1 MGEIIV
7 SKKKV
12 VGIIASSIVGG
23 TAVATWIM
31 KKKAKKTTY
40 KAENIEAIP
49 TRKMGFY
56 EKYVKRAIDIVCA
69 SAAIIC
75 FSPIY
80 IGVAILVRF
89 KLGSP
94 VLFTQDRPGL
104 IGEDGKETIF
114 KMYKFRTMTDE
125 RDENG
130 DLLPDEVRLTSFGK
144 WLRST
149 SLDEL
154 PEAFNILNGTMSV
167 IGPRPQLVR
176 DMVFMTDTQRMRH
189 TAKPG
194 LSGLAQVNGRN
205 AISWE
210 DKINWD
216 LKYIEKVSFKEDLK
230 IILETV
236 KKTFIKQE
244 GITQDDMATAED
256 FGDYLLRTEKIDK
269 NEYEQKQ
276 QMAKK
281 ILIENDGI
289 EREAGLV
296 SIIMPSYNTA
306 PYIKQTIQ
314 SVLDQTYTNWELI
327 IVDDCST
334 DNTDEVL
341 ENIKDSRIRYFKNNK
356 NSGAAVS
363 RNKALREAKGQWIA
377 YLDSDDLWMPEKL
390 EKQIHFMET
399 NGYAF
404 SYTNYEEI
412 DVNGDKT
419 GVSITGPKK
428 ITKTG
433 MFNYCWPGCLTV
445 MYDAN
450 KIGLIQIEDIKK
462 NNDYAMW
469 LKVCRKANCYLLDEI
484 LGQYRKGRV
493 GSVSTHSIKTMIGWH
508 YKLYHEAE
516 QMGKIQS
523 LFNTG
528 RNLIF
533 GFYKKKKYVKWRV

>member
-1 MGEIIV
+1 M
-7 SKKKV
+7 SKKKTI
-12 VGIIASSIVGG
+12 GILAG
-23 TAVATWIM
+23 TAVGAMAVSAHIM
-31 KKKAKKTTY
+31 KKRSEKTTY
-40 KAENIEAIP
+40 EAKNIDSVTP
-49 TRKMGFY
+49 RKMGFY
-56 EKYVKRAIDIVCA
+56 EKYIKRAMDVVCA
-69 SAAIIC
+69 TAAIVC
-75 FSPIY
+75 FSPLY
-80 IGVAILVRF
+80 IGVAVLVKL

-104 IGEDGKETIF
+104 IGKDGKETVF

-130 DLLPDEVRLTSFGK
+130 DLLPDEVRLTKFGK

-176 DMVFMTDTQRMRH
+176 DMVFMTPEQRRRH

-210 DKINWD
+210 DKIEWD
-216 LKYIEKVSFKEDLK
+216 LKYIEKVSLVEDIK
-230 IILETV
+230 IIFKTV
-236 KKTFIKQE
+236 EKAFVKQE
-244 GITQDDMATAED
+244 GITEEDMATAED
-256 FGDYLLRTEKIDK
+256 LGDYLLRNKKVDK
-269 NEYEQKQ
+269 ENYDQRQKQ
-276 QMAKK
+276 AKM
-281 ILIENDGI
+281 ILNGEDGI
-289 EREAGLV
+289 SREADLA

-306 PYIKQTIQ
+306 PYIKETIQ

-334 DNTDEVL
+334 DNTEEVL
-341 ENIKDSRIRYFKNNK
+341 ATINDSRIRYFKNEK
-356 NSGAAVS
+356 NFGAAVS

-377 YLDSDDLWMPEKL
+377 FLDSDDLWMPEKL
-390 EKQIHFMET
+390 EKQINFMKK
-399 NGYAF
+399 NGYSF

-412 DVNGDKT
+412 DVDGNKT
-419 GVSITGPKK
+419 GIKITGPKR

-445 MYDAN
+445 MFDAD

-469 LKVCRKANCYLLDEI
+469 LKVCQKADCYLLDEY
-484 LGQYRKGRV
+484 LAQYRKGRA

-508 YKLYHEAE
+508 YKLYYEAE
-516 QMGKIQS
+516 NMGITRS

-528 RNLIF
+528 RNLLF
-533 GFYKKKKYVKWRV
+533 GFYKKKRYVEK

>member
-1 MGEIIV
+1 MFKGKII
-7 SKKKV
+7 
-12 VGIIASSIVGG
+12 GCIVAG
-23 TAVATWIM
+23 AVAVTAITATVM
-31 KKKAKKTTY
+31 KKKSEKTTY
-40 KAENIEAIP
+40 RAEAMEP
-49 TRKMGFY
+49 VSPRKMGFY
-56 EKYVKRAIDIVCA
+56 EKYVKRAIDVTSAMCAIVV
-69 SAAIIC
+69 
-75 FSPIY
+75 FSPLY
-80 IGVAILVRF
+80 LGVALLVKS

-104 IGEDGKETIF
+104 VGPDGKETVF
-114 KMYKFRTMTDE
+114 KMYKFRSMTDE

-130 DLLPDEVRLTSFGK
+130 ELLPDEVRLTKFGK
-144 WLRST
+144 WLRNT

-176 DMVFMTDTQRMRH
+176 DMVFMDGEQRKRH

-210 DKINWD
+210 DKIDWD
-216 LKYIEKVSFKEDLK
+216 LKYIERISFGEDLR
-230 IILETV
+230 IILSTV
-236 KKTFIKQE
+236 KKVFIKQE
-244 GITQDDMATAED
+244 GITQDDMPTAED
-256 FGDYLLRTEKIDK
+256 FGDYLLRTENVRQDVY
-269 NEYEQKQ
+269 NQKQ
-276 QMAKK
+276 KQAK
-281 ILIENDGI
+281 LIMNGQDGI
-289 EREAGLV
+289 ERESGLV

-306 PYIKQTIQ
+306 SFIKETIQ
-314 SVLDQTYTNWELI
+314 SVLNQTYTNWELI

-341 ENIKDSRIRYFKNNK
+341 STIKDDRIRCLKNEK

-363 RNKALREAKGQWIA
+363 RNRALREAKGQRIA

-390 EKQIHFMET
+390 EKQIKFMEE
-399 NGYAF
+399 NGYVF
-404 SYTNYEEI
+404 SYTDYEEI
-412 DVNGDKT
+412 DVEGNKT
-419 GVSITGPKK
+419 GVRVTGPKK

-445 MYDAN
+445 MFDAT

-469 LKVCRKANCYLLDEI
+469 LKVCRKADCYLLDEC

-516 QMGKIQS
+516 KMGKFES

-533 GFYKKKKYVKWRV
+533 GFYKKKRFVKR